1 MLAHVRSEEIVMLR
15 AAFFSV
21 CSALVLA
28 SAANADVYKY
38 TDEKGNVQYTDRPL
52 TLPAERLSISSQ
64 RSDVV
69 EIDQRVGEEA
79 KTTAEQ
85 DKARQQAD
93 KAKAE
98 QKKAAAANTEGKAEA
113 CSKARQ
119 DYVSRMN
126 AQKLYEEE
134 PNGERRYLTS
144 AELDAARSSAKQAMD
159 TLCN

>member
-1 MLAHVRSEEIVMLR
+1 MLR
-15 AAFFSV
+15 AAFFTG
-21 CSALVLA
+21 CAMLVLA
-28 SAANADVYKY
+28 SAARADVYKY
-38 TDEKGNVQYTDRPL
+38 TDEKGNVQYTERPL
-52 TLPAERLSISSQ
+52 TLPAVRLSISSQ

-69 EIDQRVGEEA
+69 ELEERTDDDA
-79 KTTAEQ
+79 TTAADR

-98 QKKAAAANTEGKAEA
+98 QKKTAAANTEGKAEA

-119 DYVSRMN
+119 DYVTRMN

-134 PNGERRYLTS
+134 PNGERRYLS
-144 AELDAARSSAKQAMD
+144 SSELDAARSSAKQAMD